1 MKNIKDQFA
10 LMLLSAAFFQVGCER
25 AIMMPTETIE
35 ERQRG
40 TVVKTPADRT
50 PVEGQTRILGT
61 GWYANV
67 EVDSQDRLH
76 FAWVDA
82 DLGDVLYAVTD
93 PGGTEAGPPQP
104 VEVRGAVGSYLQLAL
119 GKGDT
124 PVLIYYHQDS
134 QSLRMAHREADLQ
147 VMKAAGADVAWS
159 PASAPKPTAKTGA
172 QAKGAKTAG
181 KSPNEVGSG
190 KDAVRKDI
198 TKRMGDGWIGETI
211 TIGDNVGMA
220 SRLRI
225 DASGRPHLIY
235 RTKKEKLHYARRPSQ
250 LPAFGDGT
258 MGKFEISVVDT
269 NAGASYTMTSDLL
282 VLQDQSLM
290 ISYCHWNYV
299 DSSLKLAHLPAGKD
313 SFSVLKL
320 PMSKQV
326 DGWHSGLLQN
336 RDGSIAVYSVAT
348 GDQKMYQF
356 DLDLKKYEVPTQRQV
371 IMERPGASIIKRSSD
386 GTVWILTRGQ
396 GIESLGEKS
405 GVWLIE
411 IPKGDQS
418 KIRRKMLEL
427 GAASDPWIDL
437 ALRQDGR
444 PVAVWT
450 APDQKSMRIYAP

>member
-1 MKNIKDQFA
+1 MTNRFFA
-10 LMLLSAAFFQVGCER
+10 SVLFATSLFVGCER
-25 AIMMPTETIE
+25 AIMMPTETVNASQI
-35 ERQRG
+35 G
-40 TVVKTPADRT
+40 TVIQVPPSRT
-50 PVEGQTRILGT
+50 PVEGQTRVLGT

-93 PGGTEAGPPQP
+93 PGGVEAGPAQP

-124 PVLIYYHQDS
+124 PVMIYYHQDS
-134 QSLRMAHREADLQ
+134 QSLRMAHKESDLAL
-147 VMKAAGADVAWS
+147 MKSAGAEVALAPS
-159 PASAPKPTAKTGA
+159 VPTTSAKNPAGSKADKKSSGQLSA
-172 QAKGAKTAG
+172 
-181 KSPNEVGSG
+181 
-190 KDAVRKDI
+190 KDPIKDDLRKDP

-220 SRLRI
+220 AKLRI
-225 DASGRPHLIY
+225 DQSGRPHLIY

-250 LPAFGDGT
+250 FPAFGQGT
-258 MGKFEISVVDT
+258 LGKFEISVVDT

-282 VLQDQSLM
+282 MLPDQSLV

-299 DSSLKLAHLPAGKD
+299 DSSLKLAHLPAGQD
-313 SFSVLKL
+313 AFSVLKL

-336 RDGSIAVYSVAT
+336 QDGTIAVYSVAT

-356 DLDLKKYEVPTQRQV
+356 DFDLKKFEVPASRRV
-371 IMERPGASIIKRSSD
+371 VMERPGASIIKRSAD
-386 GTVWILTRGQ
+386 NTIWILTRGQ

-411 IPKGDQS
+411 IPQGEQS
-418 KIRRKMLEL
+418 KIRRKMLEF

-450 APDQKSMRIYAP
+450 SPDQQSMRIYAP